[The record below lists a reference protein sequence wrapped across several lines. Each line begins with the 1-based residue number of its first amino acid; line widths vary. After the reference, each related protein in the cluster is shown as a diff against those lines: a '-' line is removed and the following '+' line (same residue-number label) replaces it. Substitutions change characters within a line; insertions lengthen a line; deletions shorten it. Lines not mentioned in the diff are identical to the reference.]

1 MAPATRKASAKEAKQ
16 DEILDLAVRRLT
28 QGGYAGLS
36 VIGIARDLGVAAN
49 TIYWYFP
56 SKDHLFVAAMQRLS
70 MRIVQAKPPHAAGFA
85 TQAFWFVDRLA
96 ELRPVRMAVHERARA
111 SELVAEY
118 ERGFQAQL
126 RAMLEGGLRE
136 NLPSDEVDDAADLFL
151 ATVEG
156 LLVTDRTKPYRRRVL
171 DRLLRGLSLNPS
183 STPGK

>member
-136 NLPSDEVDDAADLFL
+136 NLPADEVDDAADLFL

-156 LLVTDRTKPYRRRVL
+156 LLVTDRTKAYRRRVL
-171 DRLLRGLSLNPS
+171 DRLLRGLGLDPS
-183 STPGK
+183 SRRDK